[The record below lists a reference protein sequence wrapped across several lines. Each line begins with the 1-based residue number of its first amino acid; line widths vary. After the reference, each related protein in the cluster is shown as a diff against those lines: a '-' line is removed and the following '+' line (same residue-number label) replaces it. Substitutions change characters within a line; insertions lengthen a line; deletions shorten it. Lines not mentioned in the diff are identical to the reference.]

1 MRTSRPGSAAYMR
14 PVAAAFMAALLL
26 AACGG
31 TAATTNPNTAKTL
44 QIAYLSFAV
53 ANSYDAPML
62 AAAQA
67 TAAANNAK
75 LTVFDAN
82 NSPDTQFAE
91 LQDAITSG
99 KYDGILLQPIF
110 GPGLETLVK
119 EAITK
124 KIPVGVVDQI
134 LGSDLSSDKG
144 QVNGLSANAV
154 FAQTEIG
161 RKQGDLVLKACTA
174 FGLSPCRVGY
184 LFNIKVSSLDTAIRG
199 AFDQVV
205 SSHSDIKVI
214 AEGQAFFNVQ
224 GGLTATQDMLQAH
237 RDLNVLVGADQ
248 GITGAMQA
256 IKAAGLTGKI
266 VLIGYGGS
274 ALALQNIA
282 SGAQYASVVQAPA
295 SEGRFAVQDLVN
307 AIRTGSPSPSHDPV
321 AELPDKGIVTKDN
334 VKTFTAEWPG

>member
-1 MRTSRPGSAAYMR
+1 MRSSWPRRALSIR
-14 PVAAAFMAALLL
+14 SAAAFIGALLL
-26 AACGG
+26 AACG
-31 TAATTNPNTAKTL
+31 ATNAPTSAKTL

-82 NSPDTQFAE
+82 NNPDTQFAQ

-99 KYDGILLQPIF
+99 KFDGIVVQPIF
-110 GPGLETLVK
+110 GPGLESLVK
-119 EAITK
+119 DAIAK
-124 KIPVGVVDQI
+124 KIPVGVMDQI
-134 LGSDLSSDKG
+134 LGPDLSSDKA
-144 QVNGLSANAV
+144 QVNGLSANVV

-161 RKQGDLVLKACTA
+161 RKQGELVVRACTA
-174 FGLSPCRVGY
+174 FGFTPCRLGY

-199 AFDQVV
+199 AFNQVI
-205 SSHSDIKVI
+205 SSHSDIKVV

-274 ALALQNIA
+274 ALAFQNIA
-282 SGAQYASVVQAPA
+282 SGAQFATVAQAPA
-295 SEGRFAVQDLVN
+295 SEGRLAVGDLIK
-307 AIRTGSPSPSHDPV
+307 AIRMGTASSPDDPV
-321 AELPDKGIVTKDN
+321 AELPDNGIVTKDN
-334 VKTFTAEWPG
+334 VQKFTAEWPG

>member
-1 MRTSRPGSAAYMR
+1 MRNGWPARTPYLRPG
-14 PVAAAFMAALLL
+14 AAAFIGALLL

-31 TAATTNPNTAKTL
+31 TTTTGSTSAKTL

-82 NSPDTQFAE
+82 NSPDTQFAQ

-99 KYDGILLQPIF
+99 KFDGIVVQPIF
-110 GPGLETLVK
+110 GPGLETVVK
-119 EAITK
+119 GAIAK
-124 KIPVGVVDQI
+124 KVRIGVVDQI
-134 LGSDLSSDKG
+134 LGPDLSSDKA
-144 QVNGLSANAV
+144 QVNGLSANVV

-161 RKQGDLVLKACTA
+161 RKQGELVLKACTS
-174 FGLSPCRVGY
+174 FGFSPCKVGY
-184 LFNIKVSSLDTAIRG
+184 LFNIKVSSLDKAIRG
-199 AFDQVV
+199 AFDQVI
-205 SSHSDIKVI
+205 SSHSDIKVV

-307 AIRTGSPSPSHDPV
+307 AIRSGTPSPAHDPV
-321 AELPDKGIVTKDN
+321 AELPDNGVVTKDN
-334 VKTFTAEWPG
+334 VQKFTAEWPG

>member
-1 MRTSRPGSAAYMR
+1 MRTSWLKSAPPIRLA
-14 PVAAAFMAALLL
+14 AAAFMGVLLL

-31 TAATTNPNTAKTL
+31 TTASAPTSAKTL

-67 TAAANNAK
+67 TAAADNAK

-82 NSPDTQFAE
+82 NSPDTQFAQ
-91 LQDAITSG
+91 LQDAITSA
-99 KYDGILLQPIF
+99 KFDGIVIQPIF

-119 EAITK
+119 DAVAK
-124 KIPVGVVDQI
+124 KIPSGVVDQI
-134 LGSDLSSDKG
+134 LGPDLSTDKP
-144 QVNGLSANAV
+144 QVNGLSANVV
-154 FAQTEIG
+154 FVQTEIG
-161 RKQGDLVLKACTA
+161 RKQGELVVKACTG
-174 FGLSPCRVGY
+174 FGFSPCKVGY

-199 AFDQVV
+199 AFDKVI
-205 SSHSDIKVI
+205 SPHSDIKVV

-282 SGAQYASVVQAPA
+282 SGAQYATVVQAPA
-295 SEGRFAVQDLVN
+295 SEGRFAVDDLVK
-307 AIRTGSPSPSHDPV
+307 AIRMGTPSPSHDPV
-321 AELPDKGIVTKDN
+321 AELPDAGIATKDN
-334 VKTFTAEWPG
+334 VQKFTAEWPG